1 LNFCGNC
8 GAAVEQESS
17 PSVEGDSP
25 PKLDSPE
32 VDEARRSRMVDMIRS
47 RPMDEGTRALMLD
60 AVEKGE
66 QRTELETVHPAKT
79 PSIGFGEAVKSAFQ
93 NTFIYDA
100 RSTRAEYWW
109 FVLFCLL
116 SGVAMRL
123 ILAVGNV
130 SDETAEGIVTIFG
143 ILLIPSWL
151 SLYVRRIHDLNHSGW
166 LVLLLL
172 IPFIN
177 FFLGLYF
184 ILAPSQPEENR
195 WRRLH

>member
-1 LNFCGNC
+1 MFCSSCGKELVGQSNFCENC
-8 GAAVEQESS
+8 GAAVEQDSS
-17 PSVEGDSP
+17 SS
-25 PKLDSPE
+25 LDNRE
-32 VDEARRSRMVDMIRS
+32 V
-47 RPMDEGTRALMLD
+47 P
-60 AVEKGE
+60 
-66 QRTELETVHPAKT
+66 ELEKAQPAKT
-79 PSIGFGEAVKSAFQ
+79 SRIGFGEAVKSAFQ
-93 NTFIYDA
+93 NTFNYDA

-116 SGVAMRL
+116 SVFAMGL

-130 SDETAEGIVTIFG
+130 SGQNADGIVTVFG

-151 SLYVRRIHDLNHSGW
+151 SLYVRRLHDLNHSGW
-166 LVLLLL
+166 AILLLL

-184 ILAPSQPEENR
+184 ILAPSYPTGNV